1 MYPFFEILMVGL
13 GLSIEVGRAGIN
25 VEAMVRSEQN
35 IVNSAIGI
43 LFDNRPKN

>member
-1 MYPFFEILMVGL
+1 MWG
-13 GLSIEVGRAGIN
+13 
-25 VEAMVRSEQN
+25 AMVRSEQK